1 MLKWTVTKR
10 NDNVVGSLSSLQS
23 YENVNVPSRRSL
35 GTVNRPIRNRQ
46 LRESR
51 RKTLAT
57 TELQKRCLNRDKEN
71 TIVATPHPYTSS
83 RFTNSSSSTPF
94 AKHEFALRDVGNI
107 TPNLTPT
114 TSGTVLTPN
123 RKRNL
128 SLSPIDQQPTI
139 PKPAEYA
146 STLPTFDVEYSPCGI
161 KTVPMIAL
169 RGLTIKD
176 SYFKNPCYFRDEI
189 PASKRLKFSPE
200 VTPLSKRLSELRFS
214 KMSFKRSENNNVT
227 TSNDDRSADSSKEL
241 NDTELE
247 RMIDEILESSRKP
260 SISSRRRTLIKSQ
273 CTDPAAEQT
282 YRPAQDPA
290 TDLNVFC
297 DNFEISP
304 NKAGERTIIVSED
317 CQAINEREVRTP
329 DPLVKQIQ
337 ATVQTES
344 MAVNQMSCHLRRQ
357 RGVRRKCKME
367 PEKRGGVDRILNR
380 KRSSLCHRSND
391 ITDSPQTPLD
401 LFKSHSFLRKS
412 IDHLA
417 CMMTPK
423 DVGTESG
430 IGTLNKNNGSKTSYE
445 STPGIKAY
453 DLQASSTPAAGSVA
467 QQGIRRCLT
476 FSESPE
482 SVEDSLDKRKSVASS
497 TTSRCSKSSTII
509 SGSLDLAITVDDENI
524 QIHGECIMV

>member
-23 YENVNVPSRRSL
+23 YESNVVPSRRSL

-83 RFTNSSSSTPF
+83 RMINSSTPF

-114 TSGTVLTPN
+114 ANGGTNTHTPN

-128 SLSPIDQQPTI
+128 SLSPVDRKPII

-176 SYFKNPCYFRDEI
+176 SYFRNPCYFRDEI

-200 VTPLSKRLSELRFS
+200 VTPLSDRLSELRFS
-214 KMSFKRSENNNVT
+214 KISYKRSENNNVT
-227 TSNDDRSADSSKEL
+227 SNDRDRSIDSSKEL

-260 SISSRRRTLIKSQ
+260 NLSLRQTSTKSQ
-273 CTDPAAEQT
+273 CNRSGEQT
-282 YRPAQDPA
+282 YRPGDDPA

-297 DNFEISP
+297 NNFEISP
-304 NKAGERTIIVSED
+304 NKAGERTIIVED
-317 CQAINEREVRTP
+317 PQTVNEREVRTP
-329 DPLVKQIQ
+329 DSLVKKTATNIQ
-337 ATVQTES
+337 AKSLAE
-344 MAVNQMSCHLRRQ
+344 NEMSCHLRRQ

-367 PEKRGGVDRILNR
+367 TEKRAGATNNR
-380 KRSSLCHRSND
+380 KRSSLCHRAND
-391 ITDSPQTPLD
+391 ITNSPQTPLD

-430 IGTLNKNNGSKTSYE
+430 ISTVNKNNGSKTSYE
-445 STPGIKAY
+445 STPGIKAH
-453 DLQASSTPAAGSVA
+453 DLQASSTPAGGTA

-509 SGSLDLAITVDDENI
+509 NGSLDLAITIDERNI